1 MVAMRGKAIQ
11 PQHRATASAL
21 HAKNNVHDALH
32 FSELLRVQVVGHF
45 DVFVVRPGD
54 LEGNAC
60 RCELD
65 ELQAEGAGV
74 GVVIVGLDV
83 ADTAV
88 IVLKLTLNDKIGVI
102 GPRQIKVVV
111 AGGLVIERDLK
122 VLVARLSGR
131 HVIGVEFQLAWP
143 WFNAHYSILAPIARR
158 SKATA
163 SSISGNRAERTR
175 SARLDQRSIC
185 SAMERASSTSMPR

>member
-1 MVAMRGKAIQ
+1 
-11 PQHRATASAL
+11 L
-21 HAKNNVHDALH
+21 HAKNDVHNALH
-32 FSELLRVQVVGHF
+32 FTEPLRVQVVGHL

-54 LEGNAC
+54 LEGEAC
-60 RCELD
+60 GCELN
-65 ELQAEGAGV
+65 EPQAEMAGV

-122 VLVARLSGR
+122 LFVARFSDR
-131 HVIGVEFQLAWP
+131 YVIGVESQLAWP
-143 WFNAHYSILAPIARR
+143 CFNACYSIL
-158 SKATA
+158 S
-163 SSISGNRAERTR
+163 
-175 SARLDQRSIC
+175 RLRLP
-185 SAMERASSTSMPR
+185 EGPREGKGFECIG

>member
-1 MVAMRGKAIQ
+1 MTFECPLFGRDGAKRKSTQ
-11 PQHRATASAL
+11 PHAPIAASAL
-21 HAKNNVHDALH
+21 QVKKDVHNALH
-32 FSELLRVQVVGHF
+32 FNDLLRVQVVGHL

-54 LEGNAC
+54 LEGKAC
-60 RCELD
+60 ACELNKP
-65 ELQAEGAGV
+65 QAEIAGV

-111 AGGLVIERDLK
+111 AGGLVIEQDLK

-158 SKATA
+158 SA
-163 SSISGNRAERTR
+163 R
-175 SARLDQRSIC
+175 SQRLRVYREIGRNEP
-185 SAMERASSTSMPR
+185 APPG

>member
-1 MVAMRGKAIQ
+1 M
-11 PQHRATASAL
+11 H
-21 HAKNNVHDALH
+21 NALH
-32 FSELLRVQVVGHF
+32 FNELLGVQVVGHL

-54 LEGNAC
+54 LEGKAC
-60 RCELD
+60 ACELNKP
-65 ELQAEGAGV
+65 QAEMAGV

-122 VLVARLSGR
+122 VLVARTLRQTRDWRGVS
-131 HVIGVEFQLAWP
+131 IGVALVQCALFDPGSDCQEVRA
-143 WFNAHYSILAPIARR
+143 
-158 SKATA
+158 KATA
-163 SSISGNRAERTR
+163 SSISGNRAERTC

-185 SAMERASSTSMPR
+185 SAMERASSTSMPRYLTVLSILECPSKS